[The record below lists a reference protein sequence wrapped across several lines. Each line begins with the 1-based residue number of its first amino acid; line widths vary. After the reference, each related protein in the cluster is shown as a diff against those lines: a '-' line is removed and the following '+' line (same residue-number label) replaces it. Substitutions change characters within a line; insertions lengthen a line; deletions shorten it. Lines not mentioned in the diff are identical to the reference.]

1 MGYLLQKE
9 AEATQGGRKEPGRRA
24 CPPGEIRDRGGGGRW
39 LLRRERPSLA
49 QPRRCLKGEE
59 GAAGGRPAPTGRCQ
73 GVAAEPRGSLS
84 LAGSPRTKQG
94 PVPRVEVGV
103 THPEPQGAC
112 CMLGGG
118 GGADTTFLPSTL
130 PPSMLL
136 MCPTNPEV
144 PGEQGDPQ
152 VVADR
157 AEGWSKGER
166 GHGGHKCARTHT
178 QRAHSYSRGGRRP
191 HLLQAVS

>member
-24 CPPGEIRDRGGGGRW
+24 CHPGEIRDRGGGGGRW

-49 QPRRCLKGEE
+49 QRRRCLKGEE

-103 THPEPQGAC
+103 THPEPWLAAC
-112 CMLGGG
+112 WGL

-130 PPSMLL
+130 PPLHAPNVSHQ
-136 MCPTNPEV
+136 PRGPR
-144 PGEQGDPQ
+144 
-152 VVADR
+152 R
-157 AEGWSKGER
+157 A
-166 GHGGHKCARTHT
+166 GGSTG
-178 QRAHSYSRGGRRP
+178 SS
-191 HLLQAVS
+191 